1 MKVFIL
7 INSIVFLLY
16 GLGFMFFPEPFSLF
30 VTDTI
35 PMTESGLIDMRATY
49 GGMSIGFA
57 IFLDFVRRD
66 TNMFS
71 IGIRAILLIIG
82 GMALGRSVG
91 MILDGSPNRL
101 MYIYLLLEIIVVIIG
116 LRLLSKS
123 TKN

>member
-1 MKVFIL
+1 
-7 INSIVFLLY
+7 
-16 GLGFMFFPEPFSLF
+16 MFFPEPFSLF

-66 TNMFS
+66 TKMFS